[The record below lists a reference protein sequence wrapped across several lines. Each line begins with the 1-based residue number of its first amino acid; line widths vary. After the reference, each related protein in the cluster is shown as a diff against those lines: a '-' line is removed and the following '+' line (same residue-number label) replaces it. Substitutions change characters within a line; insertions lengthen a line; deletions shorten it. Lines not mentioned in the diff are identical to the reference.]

1 MYEFRLGQQ
10 TSGSKSDGANDWTV
24 GVNGTHPVTISFPLT
39 VGCFAIGTE
48 GASAGWRYMVNN
60 NTEGFK
66 RIFRAA
72 RTRDATTD
80 YFSPDT
86 VLLNDADFLSRYQ
99 TKTFTSASELAAISG
114 FGGEVTNWRTST
126 LWAFIWNSQ
135 SQSFTT
141 LANVQADGITEITAD
156 QNTMLPGSSVK
167 YTFVYVGSNPPVLLD
182 STPPTVTIVPVSA
195 ISLNSSNQN
204 VTKDDPAQFTISAV
218 DNSGGIGVKSITI
231 DGTTY
236 NTSSR
241 SHSVTG
247 GGLHTITASAEDYGG
262 NITPNVTYSV
272 FIDQTPPSVAI
283 QSQNPIAVSLRNY
296 HGSSSVDIQIDT
308 SDSGS
313 GLDDGD
319 LIINGTSSVFTIVPA
334 QTSYTTTVGS
344 AQGVVEGLNTV
355 EYVSKDVAGNQ
366 STANVIFYVDT
377 TSPDGYIVFSPQ
389 NKIRLNGS
397 TYYTHLT
404 NVDVDL
410 HFGDSGSYPS
420 GVSKGLI
427 KVNDSSIP
435 SVSDFTSGVDLS
447 SETSPKTSYNVT
459 GLSVGQNNTLSF
471 FVMDFAENISTGDT
485 ISVTVEQINPSGS
498 IQISSLETPK
508 ITKSTT
514 NYINDGTV
522 ELNLTHSDSESDLF

>member
-1 MYEFRLGQQ
+1 MPVAIGNQYSIRLVTDSTITSVGSYWHLQ
-10 TSGSKSDGANDWTV
+10 T
-24 GVNGTHPVTISFPLT
+24 GVNTYTFTVSMGGTKTGSQGDATLRAGGSWYCSAYNNSGF
-39 VGCFAIGTE
+39 FQ
-48 GASAGWRYMVNN
+48 SAGN
-60 NTEGFK
+60 
-66 RIFRAA
+66 
-72 RTRDATTD
+72 
-80 YFSPDT
+80 
-86 VLLNDADFLSRYQ
+86 LS
-99 TKTFTSASELAAISG
+99 TAWPSSGTASE
-114 FGGEVTNWRTST
+114 
-126 LWAFIWNSQ
+126 
-135 SQSFTT
+135 SFS
-141 LANVQADGITEITAD
+141 ITF
-156 QNTMLPGSSVK
+156 PGQ
-167 YTFVYVGSNPPVLLD
+167 NPPGGGNYFTLRVNATDTHD
-182 STPPTVTIVPVSA
+182 SGAIVYSSKIQYPPDSVAPTVTIVPVS
-195 ISLNSSNQN
+195 IVLLNSSNQN
-204 VTKDDPAQFTISAV
+204 VTKDDPAQFTVSAV
-218 DNSGGIGVKSITI
+218 DNSGGTGVKSITI

-236 NTSSR
+236 NTSSQ
-241 SHSVTG
+241 SYSVTG
-247 GGLHTITASAEDYGG
+247 GGLHTITASAEDYAG
-262 NITPNVTYSV
+262 NITPNVTYDI

-283 QSQNPIAVSLRNY
+283 QSQNPITVSSRNY

-308 SDSGS
+308 SDSDS

-319 LIINGTSSVFTIVPA
+319 LIINGTSSVFATTPA
-334 QTSYTTTVGS
+334 QTSYTTTIGS

-366 STANVIFYVDT
+366 STANVTFYVDT

-389 NKIRLNGS
+389 NKIRLNGG

-427 KVNDSSIP
+427 RINNTSTP
-435 SVSDFTSGVDLS
+435 SVSDFTSGIDLS

-459 GLSVGQNNTLSF
+459 GLSVGQNNTLTF